1 MELKNIPTFDE
12 IRELDTGDD
21 KIQLISDLVDKN
33 KPAGDRYTT
42 GFELFDKA
50 MDGGFKEGD
59 LVVISGISGHG
70 KTTLSMSMT
79 YHLCKNAVPC
89 LWFSYEIG
97 LEYLNAKFLKMGIED
112 FYQAYAPKKNTT
124 GQLDWIKSK
133 IREGWIKFATKVIF
147 IDHIDFLTPTNIKT
161 SDNETI
167 ALKKIATELKSL
179 AIELN
184 VVIVVMAHLK
194 KLPESKEPDMQDIAQ
209 SAGIFQLA
217 DYVFI
222 IYREK
227 EKKGRF
233 DTDDIYSNNSKIKI
247 VKNRQTGSLKFLRV
261 SYTNGKF
268 IEITNQYEEPPMS
281 RMDYLNK

>member
-1 MELKNIPTFDE
+1 MDIKTIPSFDE

-21 KIQLISDLVDKN
+21 KIQLISELVDKN
-33 KPAGDRYTT
+33 KPIGDRFTT

-50 MDGGFKEGD
+50 MEGGFKEGD
-59 LVVISGISGHG
+59 LVIISGISGHG
-70 KTTLSMSMT
+70 KTSLSQTIT

-89 LWFSYEIG
+89 LWFSYEVG

-124 GQLDWIKSK
+124 GQLEWIKGK

-147 IDHIDFLTPTNIKT
+147 IDDIDSLTPTDIKT

-167 ALKKIATELKSL
+167 ALKKIAIELKSL

-194 KLPESKEPDMQDIAQ
+194 KLPEGKEPDMQDIGF
-209 SAGIFQLA
+209 SAGIFQKA

-227 EKKGRF
+227 EKRGRF

-247 VKNRQTGSLKFLRV
+247 VKNRQTGSLKYIKV
-261 SYTNGKF
+261 IYNNGRF
-268 IEITNQYEEPPMS
+268 TEITNRYEEPPLS
-281 RMDYLNK
+281 RMDYINK